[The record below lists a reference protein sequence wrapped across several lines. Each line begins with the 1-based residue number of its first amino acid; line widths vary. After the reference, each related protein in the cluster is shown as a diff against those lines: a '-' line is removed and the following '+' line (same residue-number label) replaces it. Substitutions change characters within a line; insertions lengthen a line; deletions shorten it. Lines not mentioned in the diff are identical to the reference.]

1 MELWRIWE
9 FVFACAALLLN
20 LFCAVIYGRL
30 FSQRRRAIGFAF
42 LAITCAV
49 LVLTN
54 AFSVIVQIRGT
65 FGVWVFSKPTVRFLH
80 SLQMCLSAL
89 SLITGFIAPVYISR
103 YVLDQTKA

>member
-1 MELWRIWE
+1 MCSVALEPVLRGHLWSSLLSETPRHRVRI
-9 FVFACAALLLN
+9 LGHYL
-20 LFCAVIYGRL
+20 
-30 FSQRRRAIGFAF
+30 RRAGAHER
-42 LAITCAV
+42 V
-49 LVLTN
+49 LSDR
-54 AFSVIVQIRGT
+54 ADPRT